1 MRTAEIIRKT
11 RETDISLKLNI
22 DGNGVCKINSG
33 CGFFDHMLELFAVH
47 GCFNLDV
54 DCKGDIEVDCH
65 HSVEDIGIALG
76 SAFKKALGDCSG
88 IKRYGNIV
96 LPMDEAL
103 VMCSLD
109 ISGRGYCSC
118 KLTLPIAKLGSFDT
132 ELAEEFFV
140 AFSRECGITLHFKQ
154 LDGSNT
160 HHILEAT
167 FKAFARALSMATDI
181 DEKRAGRIPSSK
193 GVI

>member
-1 MRTAEIIRKT
+1 MRTAEVIRKT
-11 RETDISLKLNI
+11 RETDIKLSLNI
-22 DGNGVCKINSG
+22 DGKGLCKIDTG

-47 GCFNLDV
+47 GCFDLEV

-76 SAFKKALGDCSG
+76 SAFKQALGDCAG
-88 IKRYGNIV
+88 IKRYGDIV

-103 VMCSLD
+103 MLCAVD

-118 KLTLPIAKLGSFDT
+118 EFELPVAKLGSFDT
-132 ELAEEFFV
+132 ELGEEFFV
-140 AFSRECGITLHFKQ
+140 AFSRECGISLHFKQ
-154 LDGSNT
+154 LSGKNT
-160 HHILEAT
+160 HHILEAA
-167 FKAFARALSMATDI
+167 FKAFARVLSVATDI
-181 DEKRAGRIPSSK
+181 DQKREGRIPSSK